1 MVNYRANLMICGGTG
16 CIAMGGLKLKD
27 ALEQELK
34 GKGLDNEYR
43 VVITGCNGF
52 CAEGPILTVYPE
64 GIFYRKLTPDN
75 VPLLVEEHF
84 LKGRPV
90 EKLMYKEPEKKHAVP
105 TMKDIPFFNLQ
116 VLRALRNKGLIDA
129 ESIDEYIARDGY
141 LGAAKALLEMT
152 PEEICEIMTESG
164 LRGLGGAGFPTG
176 RKWASCAGYPG
187 AEKFILCNGDEG
199 DPGAFMDRSIMEADP
214 HVVLEGMIIGGKA
227 IGARRGYIYV
237 RAEYPLAVS
246 RLRIAIKQAKEY
258 GLLGENILGSGY
270 SLDIEPYLGAGAFV
284 CGESTALMFS
294 IEGKRGM
301 PRLTPPRSTEAGLWG
316 MPTVLNNVETL
327 ANVPQIIL
335 KGPEWYRV
343 LGTEKSAGTKVFA
356 LTGAI
361 NNIGLIEVPMGMPL
375 RKIIYDIGGGVP
387 KGRKFKAV
395 QLGGPSGGCI
405 PESLLDTPVTFE
417 DITKTGAI
425 VGSGGMVVMDNNNCM
440 VSVSKFFLEFTA
452 DESCGKCTPCRIGT
466 KIMLDKLIDIT
477 EGRGKDGD
485 IELLMDVSH
494 DIIDGSLCGLG
505 QSAPNPV
512 LTTIKYFADEY
523 RSHIE
528 EGWCKAGV
536 CRKLVTFYIDE
547 DCKGCGA
554 CKRVCPSDAIW
565 GEKKVAHHIDQ
576 EKCVKC
582 RSCFER
588 CKFGNVRTGPGSL
601 REELIKKQAVEA

>member
-1 MVNYRANLMICGGTG
+1 
-16 CIAMGGLKLKD
+16 
-27 ALEQELK
+27 
-34 GKGLDNEYR
+34 
-43 VVITGCNGF
+43 
-52 CAEGPILTVYPE
+52 
-64 GIFYRKLTPDN
+64 
-75 VPLLVEEHF
+75 
-84 LKGRPV
+84 
-90 EKLMYKEPEKKHAVP
+90 
-105 TMKDIPFFNLQ
+105 
-116 VLRALRNKGLIDA
+116 
-129 ESIDEYIARDGY
+129 
-141 LGAAKALLEMT
+141 
-152 PEEICEIMTESG
+152 
-164 LRGLGGAGFPTG
+164 
-176 RKWASCAGYPG
+176 
-187 AEKFILCNGDEG
+187 
-199 DPGAFMDRSIMEADP
+199 
-214 HVVLEGMIIGGKA
+214 
-227 IGARRGYIYV
+227 
-237 RAEYPLAVS
+237 
-246 RLRIAIKQAKEY
+246 
-258 GLLGENILGSGY
+258 
-270 SLDIEPYLGAGAFV
+270 
-284 CGESTALMFS
+284 
-294 IEGKRGM
+294 M

-316 MPTVLNNVETL
+316 KPTVLNNVETL

-356 LTGAI
+356 LTGSI

-387 KGRKFKAV
+387 KGREFKAV

-425 VGSGGMVVMDNNNCM
+425 VGSGGMVVMDDGNCM
-440 VSVSKFFLEFTA
+440 VSVAKFFLEFTA